1 MEEIYLVDDSYK
13 RLSDDK
19 KAKFKKNL
27 LGTKKNDTRWI
38 FFIIILSFVL
48 SVFFLFIS
56 NLILEDVSS
65 IVAVFVVLFIVLIG
79 IVFDIIGIAV
89 TAADEAPFHAMASRK
104 YYGAK
109 KSIKLIRNA
118 NKVSSFCND
127 VIGDICGIISGTA
140 SAMIVVGLTI
150 GKSSGEKL
158 VYGLLMSGIIA
169 ATTVGGKAAGK
180 TLAISNSNYI
190 VYKVGVILQFI
201 SGNINGNTK
210 SNINSN
216 TNSKLNPSK
225 DSKRKRGN

>member
-1 MEEIYLVDDSYK
+1 
-13 RLSDDK
+13 
-19 KAKFKKNL
+19 
-27 LGTKKNDTRWI
+27 
-38 FFIIILSFVL
+38 
-48 SVFFLFIS
+48 
-56 NLILEDVSS
+56 
-65 IVAVFVVLFIVLIG
+65 
-79 IVFDIIGIAV
+79 
-89 TAADEAPFHAMASRK
+89 
-104 YYGAK
+104 
-109 KSIKLIRNA
+109 
-118 NKVSSFCND
+118 
-127 VIGDICGIISGTA
+127 
-140 SAMIVVGLTI
+140 MIVVGLTI